1 MGLDDDPSFARRAR
15 RIGAT
20 AWIAKE
26 HADELLPSALDDAR
40 RRGDAPRPT
49 A

>member
-1 MGLDDDPSFARRAR
+1 MGLDDDPSFARRAH

-26 HADELLPSALDDAR
+26 HAAELLPGALDDAR
-40 RRGDAPRPT
+40 RHRDPPPPPA
-49 A
+49 